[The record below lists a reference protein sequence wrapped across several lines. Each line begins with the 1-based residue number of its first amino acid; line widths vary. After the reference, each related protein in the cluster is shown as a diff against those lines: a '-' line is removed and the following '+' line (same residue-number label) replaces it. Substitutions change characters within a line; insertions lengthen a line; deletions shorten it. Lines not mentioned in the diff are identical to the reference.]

1 VPHHGIRGI
10 PNSCAA
16 LAIVGYCGRRPSL
29 RILVTGGAGFIGSNF
44 VRHLLNSRTDVEII
58 NFDKLTYAGNP
69 ESLVDVAANPHYS
82 FVRGDIAERRE
93 VEDVFGTG
101 LDAVVNFAAETHVD
115 RSIEDASPFLRT
127 NVFGTQTLLDAAR
140 KFHLP
145 RFIQISTDEVYG
157 SAPALASFTEETHLD
172 PRSPYAASKAAA
184 DHFVSAYANTY
195 GVSAV
200 VLRCTNNYGPYQFPE
215 KLIPLIIANARE
227 DKPLPIYG
235 DGMQERD
242 WLFVED
248 YCRAIVLVLEKAE
261 SGKIYNVSAG
271 QPQPN
276 LKIVRT
282 ILKHLGKPESLMKYV
297 QDRPGHDRRY
307 ALDSSKLQRELGWA
321 PQVSFEDGIRRTIDW
336 YVKNTEWLAHARSGE
351 YLKYYERHYVRRAE
365 TFQK

>member
-1 VPHHGIRGI
+1 MRV
-10 PNSCAA
+10 
-16 LAIVGYCGRRPSL
+16 
-29 RILVTGGAGFIGSNF
+29 LVTGGAGFIGSNF
-44 VRHLLNSRTDVEII
+44 IRLLLRNRENVEVI

-69 ESLVDVAANPHYS
+69 ESLSDLADNPQHS
-82 FVRGDIAERRE
+82 LIQGDIADAIAVEE
-93 VEDVFGTG
+93 VFQRKP
-101 LDAVVNFAAETHVD
+101 DAVVNFAAETHVD

-127 NVFGTQTLLDAAR
+127 NIVGTQCLLEAAR
-140 KFHLP
+140 RHKLP
-145 RFIQISTDEVYG
+145 RFVHISTDEVYG
-157 SAPALASFTEETHLD
+157 SAPAGVSFTEETHLD

-235 DGMQERD
+235 DGLQERD

-248 YCRAIVLVLEKAE
+248 YCRAIALVLEKAE

-307 ALDSSKLQRELGWA
+307 ALDSSKLQQELGWE
-321 PQVSFEDGIRRTIDW
+321 PQVSFDDGIRRTIDW
-336 YVKNTEWLAHARSGE
+336 YVNNAEWLAHARSGE
-351 YLKYYERHYVRRAE
+351 YLKYYERHYVHRAE
-365 TFQK
+365 TFRK